1 MQAFARAPVA
11 AHCPR
16 AQADKSPACGGKRL
30 SQGAQYPSV
39 WHEQK
44 KTWWQNSRTMRW
56 MLAAQPTVSS
66 LAKLGDSERLLPRHR
81 RPQSCSL

>member
-11 AHCPR
+11 VHRPR
-16 AQADKSPACGGKRL
+16 AQADNGSACGGKRL
-30 SQGAQYPSV
+30 SQGAQFLSV

-44 KTWWQNSRTMRW
+44 KTWRQKSRTMRW
-56 MLAAQPTVSS
+56 MLAAQPTVSP

-81 RPQSCSL
+81 PPKSCSL